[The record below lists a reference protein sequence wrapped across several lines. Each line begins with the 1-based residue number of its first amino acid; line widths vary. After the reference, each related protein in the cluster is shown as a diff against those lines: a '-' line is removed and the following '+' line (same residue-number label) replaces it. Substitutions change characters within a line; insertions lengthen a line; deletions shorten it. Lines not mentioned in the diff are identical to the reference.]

1 MLPKRGSQTLIVLLF
16 CLATCR
22 VVNAQDTAKPDIHV
36 IHRSDW
42 ANQPKYRPDELL
54 VRFRSGT
61 QTQTMDAAH
70 AAARANSVRSLT
82 SVEGLQVVQ
91 VPAGTS
97 LQSAL
102 AAYRQ
107 NPSVL
112 YAEPNYIV
120 HALGVP
126 DDPLFSQ
133 QWNLQNTGQYGGT
146 AGADIHSAQ
155 AWTQTTGSANVVVA
169 VIDTGI
175 DYNHSDLFS
184 NVWTNASGYAG
195 TLNGVAI
202 NCAPGTHGF
211 NAVASTCDPLD
222 DNGHGTHVSGTI
234 GAIGNNGIGVVGV
247 NWTVQILPCKFLDA
261 NGAGD
266 ISGAITCL
274 DFVKAM
280 KDSGVNVV
288 ASNNSWGGVDFS
300 QALADAI
307 QAQQQD
313 GILFIAAAGND
324 AETNDFSPFYPA
336 DYFLPNL
343 ISVAATD
350 RFDNLAYFSDVGLHT
365 VHLGAPGQ
373 EILSTTPNN
382 TYSLLSGTSMA
393 APQVTGVAALLAAF
407 NSKLDW
413 RAIRNLIL
421 AGGDT
426 LPSLATTIS
435 GKRLDA
441 YGALTCANSPV
452 SSRLQPTQ
460 DAIAGTAGQ
469 PITLAALNINC
480 AQPAGA
486 VSVTV
491 SPGGQSI
498 PLRDDGT
505 GADQAAGDGIYTA
518 QWTPPGP
525 GDYTLAFPVGN
536 PVQVTVLSNYSVG
549 LAPPTYVTV
558 AGTNL
563 NLGDDDVAKLSSP
576 FPVQFGGG
584 AFNEMY
590 VSANGT
596 ISFTNA
602 FNNFLNQPLPLN
614 YLYLENSVNP
624 PPPPSDLPVVTLI
637 APLWQDLVPIKGS
650 NENVFWGVSGTAP
663 NRQLVV
669 EWRNVRTYLCRDDPN
684 ANVTFEAVFS
694 ESSSEVQFNYSNVLF
709 GDACADQD
717 FGNAATVGLQISQ
730 NVGALWSSDQ
740 TALAGGT
747 SLVWTIAPAN
757 PPANPVP
764 VITAISPTSIPFGAG
779 DTVVNII
786 GTGFVPESTVFN
798 LPTIFQSENLLQIVV
813 EGADTTRP
821 LGYSTQIQVF
831 NPAPGGGKSQ
841 IVLLPVNGATSQITS
856 ISPSSVPAG
865 SFGFVLTING
875 SGFIDGSD
883 VVFNGS
889 GGGSATLLS
898 RTQIT
903 VPVPDAMLLNPTSY
917 NVQIEYPSVAGYS
930 FSNAVP
936 LIVTPAAGA
945 PSAGT
950 ISTGG
955 QATPPGTPPLAPAR
969 PNVSIPTRF
978 LGWKYAQEF
987 GPEYQAKYGRPRADT
1002 APPAP
1007 ASSTATGRQLPGVA
1021 AGASASSVLPP
1032 IPGFNFRP
1040 TLPADF
1046 LPAAI
1051 VTGDFNGDGKM
1062 DWAIANA
1069 GSNNIWIYLGNGDGT
1084 TQLPTIIPL
1093 RGLAPVA
1100 LVAADMNHDGK
1111 LDLVVAEADSEMVAV
1126 LLGNGDGTFKPEL
1139 QFAAPGAPISL
1150 AVADFNGDSEPDVV
1164 AGLLADSF
1172 VGQLAFF
1179 AGDGTGKLGD
1189 PVTQQNFYLPGISYI
1204 NSIVAADLD
1213 GDGLPDIVAI
1223 DYVVSLTIGSA
1234 GARVYLNQG
1243 NGRFKVSQHFF
1254 FDDYPVGAS
1263 TAATAV
1269 ALADV
1274 NKDGCVDAVTTDTD
1288 GNATFFPGLCNGT
1301 FDVSRKKVFATGI
1314 DPASVMLRDVNGDGN
1329 LDLVSAAMNIRQGG
1343 GGVRDVGDVNSIS
1356 VQFGDGAGNFGSPSL
1371 YHGNSGMFS
1380 VALADL
1386 NGDGFPEVITANED
1400 SDTASVYLNDGKGG
1414 FGAPGGSYLGYL
1426 TQGQMNAISIAP
1438 TTNFALLD
1446 MNGDGHKD
1454 LVTFENGAQFPLP
1467 GAVTVLLGNGTGKF
1481 ASPIRSSIFDVYQL
1495 ANDLAFGD
1503 VRNSGLP
1510 DLLMVITAT
1519 TNNPTN
1525 YLAFSRNNGDGTFQR
1540 PALMPLINQF
1550 PIRLVLGDFNGD
1562 GKLDAVI
1569 ASLSS
1574 SVLGVPSVALVS
1586 MLGRGD
1592 GTFVQGNTD
1601 IVGSGVLSNGPV
1613 IHEMFAGDF
1622 NHDGKLD
1629 LLVGGNGLINSSEA
1643 NALYEFLGNGDGT
1656 FQPPKLLSNNFGAN
1670 FTLVDLNHDGLPDIV
1685 TATVGPVTASGFPWT
1700 YQVYLGNSDGTFR
1713 AGASYGPFFNPY
1725 AFGVFAGGA
1734 TDPLDVTQPYVADFN
1749 GDGNPDIAVFQS
1761 ANQELFNV
1769 NGSSGSPFF
1778 TSLQILAGN
1787 GDGTFTPTGYGFSV
1801 GRLAVPQLAADVNED
1816 GRADLVQMN
1825 AYTSSYEVLTAT
1837 TGPSFAVGLVS
1848 DPVIGANGKIH
1859 IVLAYPSAS
1868 GTTLQL
1874 SASDSN
1880 ISIPA
1885 SVTFPAGS
1893 SAQDIAFQVGTGF
1906 NANRVFAITAKLGT
1920 EAHTAYG
1927 TSVPAPLNAG
1937 FDAGILIQGTPVI
1950 LPSQS
1955 TPDYR
1960 VIVASFGGYSTTIQL
1975 SCDGLPNGAA
1985 CQFGQNPVQLG
1996 PGVEVIIP
2004 LIVATQSDVPFGP
2017 HPFTIVMT
2025 DGFVTAKV
2033 STAFNVG
2040 DFSLS
2045 LAPTSR
2051 TLGTSDFANYTLTIQ
2066 GLYGYS
2072 LAIQIGCGELPAG
2085 VACPTSLAGVYAPDS
2100 QGVFFQLR
2108 SQNAAPGTYT
2118 FTIVGTAGPVVH
2130 SASAQII
2137 ITAGTFAGSVSAT
2150 SATIPVGGSEN
2161 FNVQVNSVN
2170 NFQGQVSLS
2179 CSALLGINCQ
2189 FAPGLISVSP
2199 AAPGSSVL
2207 TISISTKPS
2216 MTLPSGD
2223 EASRKPPRHLAPL
2236 LLATIVAVLM
2246 IITLGGRL
2254 EKIYPRGNV
2263 LRFVG
2268 PLLLIA
2274 LIFSVAT
2281 LSSCGTG
2288 GSAAPAGG
2296 GNNGGNGGGGG
2307 GTGGNPFTSQ
2317 VIVQGAVGGTMNT
2330 LGTISV
2336 TVP

>member
-1 MLPKRGSQTLIVLLF
+1 MLPKRGSQTLIGLLC

-22 VVNAQDTAKPDIHV
+22 VVNAQDAAKPDIHV
-36 IHRSDW
+36 IRRSDW
-42 ANQPKYRPDELL
+42 ANQPKYRPDEVL

-61 QTQTMDAAH
+61 QSQTIDAAH
-70 AAARANSVRSLT
+70 AAARANNIRSLT

-91 VPAGTS
+91 VPAGSS

-102 AAYRQ
+102 AAYRR

-126 DDPLFSQ
+126 NDPLFSQ

-195 TLNGVAI
+195 TLNGAAI

-266 ISGAITCL
+266 ISSAISCL

-393 APQVTGVAALLAAF
+393 TPHVTGVAALLAAF

-426 LPSLATTIS
+426 LPSLATTIT

-452 SSRLQPTQ
+452 SIRLQPTQ

-469 PITLAALNINC
+469 PITLADLNINC

-525 GDYTLAFPVGN
+525 GNYTLAFPVGN
-536 PVQVTVLSNYSVG
+536 PVQVTVLSNYSAG

-602 FNNFLNQPLPLN
+602 FNNFLDQPLPLN
-614 YLYLENSVNP
+614 YLDLENSGNP

-637 APLWQDLVPIKGS
+637 APLWQDLVAIKGS
-650 NENVFWGVSGTAP
+650 TENVFWGVAGTAP
-663 NRQLVV
+663 NRRLVV

-694 ESSSEVQFNYSNVLF
+694 ESSSDVQFNYSNVLF

-730 NVGALWSSDQ
+730 NVGTLWSSDQ
-740 TALAGGT
+740 MALANGT

-764 VITAISPTSIPFGAG
+764 LITAISPTSLPFGAG
-779 DTVVNII
+779 DSVVDIV
-786 GTGFVPESTVFN
+786 GTGFVPQSTVSN
-798 LPTIFQSENLLQIVV
+798 YPTIFQSDSHLQIVV

-821 LGYSTQIQVF
+821 LGYTTQIQVF

-841 IVLLPVNGATSQITS
+841 GVALPVNGATSQITS
-856 ISPSSVPAG
+856 ISPPNVPAG
-865 SFGFVLTING
+865 SFGFILAING
-875 SGFIDGSD
+875 SGFVEGSD
-883 VVFNGS
+883 VVFS
-889 GGGSATLLS
+889 PSVGGVPTILS
-898 RTQIT
+898 TTQMT
-903 VPVPDAMLLNPTSY
+903 VPVPDSMLQNPMTY
-917 NVQIEYPSVAGYS
+917 NVQIEYPSANGFT

-936 LIVTPAAGA
+936 LTVTPAAGA

-950 ISTGG
+950 TSTGG
-955 QATPPGTPPLAPAR
+955 PATPSGTPPLAAAR

-1002 APPAP
+1002 AP

-1069 GSNNIWIYLGNGDGT
+1069 GTNNIWIYLGNGDGT
-1084 TQLPTIIPL
+1084 SQLPTIIPL

-1150 AVADFNGDSEPDVV
+1150 AVADFNGDGEPDVV

-1179 AGDGTGKLGD
+1179 AGDGEGKLGD

-1213 GDGLPDIVAI
+1213 GDGLPDIVAV
-1223 DYVVSLTIGSA
+1223 DYVVSLSIGSA

-1243 NGRFKVSQHFF
+1243 IGRFKVSQHFF

-1288 GNATFFPGLCNGT
+1288 GNATYFPGLCNGT

-1314 DPASVMLRDVNGDGN
+1314 VPASVMLRDVNGDGN

-1343 GGVRDVGDVNSIS
+1343 GSVRDVGDVNSIS
-1356 VQFGDGAGNFGSPSL
+1356 VQFGEGSGNFGSPSL

-1380 VALADL
+1380 IALVDL
-1386 NGDGFPEVITANED
+1386 NGDGFPEVITANQD
-1400 SDTASVYLNDGKGG
+1400 SDTATVYVNDGKGG
-1414 FGAPGGSYLGYL
+1414 FSAPGGGYVGYL
-1426 TQGQMNAISIAP
+1426 TQGQMNTVSIAP
-1438 TTNFALLD
+1438 STSFALVD
-1446 MNGDGHKD
+1446 VNGDGHKD

-1467 GAVTVLLGNGTGKF
+1467 GVVAVLLGNGNGNF
-1481 ASPIRSSIFDVYQL
+1481 ASPIRSPIFDNYQG

-1503 VRNSGLP
+1503 VRHSGLP
-1510 DLLMVITAT
+1510 DLVMAVTET
-1519 TNNPTN
+1519 TNNGPS
-1525 YLAFSRNNGDGTFQR
+1525 YLGFSKNNGDGTFQR
-1540 PALMPLINQF
+1540 PALMTLQNLYPMH
-1550 PIRLVLGDFNGD
+1550 LVLGDFNGD
-1562 GKLDAVI
+1562 GKLDVVI
-1569 ASLSS
+1569 AGSSTTPSGLANALIVSL
-1574 SVLGVPSVALVS
+1574 LGQ
-1586 MLGRGD
+1586 GD
-1592 GTFVQGNTD
+1592 GTFIQGSTSV
-1601 IVGSGVLSNGPV
+1601 VGLGSISSGLTISQV
-1613 IHEMFAGDF
+1613 FAGDF
-1622 NHDGKLD
+1622 NHDAKLD
-1629 LLVGGNGLINSSEA
+1629 LLIGGNALNSSGEV
-1643 NALYEFLGNGDGT
+1643 NALYELLGNGDGT
-1656 FQPPKLLSNNFGAN
+1656 FQPPRLLFNNFGAN
-1670 FTLVDLNHDGLPDIV
+1670 FTVVDLNHDGLLDIV
-1685 TATVGPVTASGFPWT
+1685 AATVGPVTASGFPWT
-1700 YQVYLGNSDGTFR
+1700 YQIYLGNPDGTFQ
-1713 AGASYGPFFNPY
+1713 AGASYGPFFNQY
-1725 AFGVFAGGA
+1725 AFGIFTGGVS
-1734 TDPLDVTQPYVADFN
+1734 DPMNATQPYVGDFN
-1749 GDGNPDIAVFQS
+1749 GDGNPDIAVFQTS
-1761 ANQELFNV
+1761 NQNLFNV
-1769 NGSSGSPFF
+1769 NGSSGSPLF
-1778 TSLQILAGN
+1778 TSMQILAGN
-1787 GDGTFTPTGYGFSV
+1787 GDGTLTPSGYGYTL

-1825 AYTSSYEVLTAT
+1825 VYTSSFDVLTAT
-1837 TGPSFAVGLVS
+1837 TGPSFALSLVA
-1848 DPVIGANGKIH
+1848 DPVIDADGKLRIA
-1859 IVLAYPSAS
+1859 LAYPSPS
-1868 GTTLQL
+1868 GTTVQL
-1874 SASDSN
+1874 SSSDPK

-1885 SVTFPAGS
+1885 TVTFPAGS
-1893 SAQDIAFQVGTGF
+1893 SMQDVPFQISSGF
-1906 NANRVFAITAKLGT
+1906 NSTHVFAITAQMGA
-1920 EAHTAYG
+1920 ESHSAYG
-1927 TSVPAPLNAG
+1927 TSVPSPLNAG
-1937 FDAGILIQGTPVI
+1937 FEAGLAVPGTPVI
-1950 LPSQS
+1950 FPSQS
-1955 TPDYR
+1955 TTAYSIA
-1960 VIVASFGGYSTTIQL
+1960 VLSFGGYSTIIQL
-1975 SCDGLPNGAA
+1975 SCDGLPSGAV
-1985 CQFGQNPVQLG
+1985 CQFGENPVQLP
-1996 PGVEVIIP
+1996 PGVQLIIP
-2004 LIVATQSDVPFGP
+2004 LIVATQLTVPVGP
-2017 HPFTIVMT
+2017 HPFTIILT
-2025 DGFVTAKV
+2025 DGFVTVKV
-2033 STAFNVG
+2033 PVAFNVG

-2045 LAPTSR
+2045 LAPSSQTVGTTDFTS
-2051 TLGTSDFANYTLTIQ
+2051 YTLNVE

-2072 LAIQIGCGELPAG
+2072 LAVQIACGPLPVG
-2085 VACPTSLAGVYAPDS
+2085 VACPVGLTGVQGPNS
-2100 QGVFFQLR
+2100 QTFFQVHT
-2108 SQNAAPGTYT
+2108 QNAVPGIYD
-2118 FTIVGTAGPVVH
+2118 FTVIGTAGPVTH
-2130 SASAQII
+2130 SASAQLDI
-2137 ITAGTFAGSVSAT
+2137 AGGTFTGSVSAT
-2150 SATIPVGGSEN
+2150 SATISVGGSEN

-2236 LLATIVAVLM
+2236 LLATIMAVL
-2246 IITLGGRL
+2246 IILTLNGRP

-2263 LRFVG
+2263 IRFVG
-2268 PLLLIA
+2268 PLLMIA
-2274 LIFSVAT
+2274 LIFSVVT

-2317 VIVQGAVGGTMNT
+2317 VIVQGAVGGTTNT